1 MGHVHKG
8 WAALRAKAA
17 EAVLLVNKRD
27 GGKRRKGQPFG
38 RRNKNPG
45 DLESLLVLEVSSL
58 PLATDRAPRS
68 ISHSCPF
75 A

>member
-8 WAALRAKAA
+8 WAVLRAKAA
-17 EAVLLVNKRD
+17 EAVLLVNKLN

-45 DLESLLVLEVSSL
+45 DLESRVVLEVSS
-58 PLATDRAPRS
+58 
-68 ISHSCPF
+68 
-75 A
+75 

>member
-8 WAALRAKAA
+8 WATLRAKAA

-45 DLESLLVLEVSSL
+45 DLESLLVLEVSS
-58 PLATDRAPRS
+58 
-68 ISHSCPF
+68 
-75 A
+75 